1 MAQHD
6 TKLPAQNPKVAF
18 LILAHDDM
26 AMLRRLCARL
36 APHAVYVHLDRRAD
50 VEADELEKFGPNV
63 HFAKDRS
70 EAHWADF
77 SLVDAA
83 MTLVK
88 LALGSGNHT
97 HFVLLSGHCYPIKPV
112 SDFIGLLDKHPDRNF
127 LQLVPISKGSFLY
140 GRLGRHWR
148 TRPFVPAAANSNR
161 KVLVRLDQLLVRSY
175 NRLSRALPRDFM
187 REISPWVPFY
197 GSQWWALTRSAAEKV
212 VGSAASQFALRSF
225 RSTFAPDETYMQTV
239 LGNLLEQYAI
249 IGPNQDRGPA
259 SVLDAP
265 LHLVADSDGR
275 WLADTPANRLA
286 IQRSDKF
293 FVRKVT
299 SAQTELLDW
308 IDAEQ
313 PKA

>member
-6 TKLPAQNPKVAF
+6 AKLPAQSPKVAF

-26 AMLRRLCARL
+26 AMLGRLCARL
-36 APHAVYVHLDRRAD
+36 APHDVYVHLDRRSH
-50 VEADELEKFGPNV
+50 VETNELAKFGPNV
-63 HFAKDRS
+63 HFSQVRT

-83 MTLVK
+83 MTLTT
-88 LALGSGNHT
+88 LALRSGNHT

-112 SDFIGLLDKHPDRNF
+112 NDFIGFLNEHPDRNF
-127 LQLVPISKGSFLY
+127 LQLVPISKSSFLY

-148 TRPFVPAAANSNR
+148 TRPFLPGAANSKR
-161 KVLVRLDQLLVRSY
+161 RMLVLMDQFFVRTF
-175 NRLSRALPRDFM
+175 NRLSRAFPRDFA
-187 REISPWVPFY
+187 REIHPWVPFY

-212 VGSAASQFALRSF
+212 AGSAAAQFALRSF

-239 LGNLLEQYAI
+239 LGNLLEPYEI
-249 IGPNQDRGPA
+249 IGPNQDRGPG

-265 LHLVADSDGR
+265 LHLVADSEGR
-275 WLADTPANRLA
+275 WLADTPGHRLE

-313 PKA
+313 LKA